1 MSAENGTLTMA
12 FTRQNPEIGE
22 YISQQLLSLRA
33 ANAYSPD
40 TVGKW
45 SFLEGWNN
53 KCYELRSQLII
64 FDSIHCIEQFCEE
77 LIQKFPDVGFC
88 GTIYH
93 DWVNSEPSPTLI
105 TFMHKKNTKNLFWY
119 LRWWSDEA
127 ILEADDDFSWSG
139 DIDALPPTKITHW
152 SWNITTGKKKK
163 LSDSPWKNYYAEYL
177 KECRDF

>member
-33 ANAYSPD
+33 ADAYSPD

-45 SFLEGWNN
+45 SFLEDWNN
-53 KCYELRSQLII
+53 ECYELRSQLIL
-64 FDSIHCIEQFCEE
+64 FDSIRCVEQFCEE

-93 DWVNSEPSPTLI
+93 D
-105 TFMHKKNTKNLFWY
+105 
-119 LRWWSDEA
+119 
-127 ILEADDDFSWSG
+127 
-139 DIDALPPTKITHW
+139 
-152 SWNITTGKKKK
+152 
-163 LSDSPWKNYYAEYL
+163 
-177 KECRDF
+177 